1 MSRPPFAKPAFAR
14 IVTANALIEGDVVY
28 LGVDGAW
35 TRDMALARVLTEATE
50 AEIALAEA
58 DTRTGEVVGC
68 YLAPVRQDAQGPQ
81 PTHFREEFRR
91 RGPSNYAHGK
101 QAEAASAA

>member
-1 MSRPPFAKPAFAR
+1 MSHPPIAKPTLAR

-28 LGVDGAW
+28 LAADGAW
-35 TRDMALARVLTEATE
+35 TRDMAQARILIDATE

-68 YLAPVRQDAQGPQ
+68 YLAPVRQSPQGPQ
-81 PTHFREEFRR
+81 PIHFREEFRR
-91 RGPSNYAHGK
+91 RGPTNYSHGK
-101 QAEAASAA
+101 QAEAISAA